1 MEGPLVS
8 VVVPAFNAASTI
20 GSTLSSIANQTYRS
34 LDIIVI
40 DDGSTDETAAIARH
54 FCLSEARMRVI
65 AQPNGGV
72 AAARN
77 AGIRASKGEFVAFID
92 ADDLWHPTKIE
103 MQMEALLAED
113 TDVALVYSPFRVIDT
128 DGNVIGSSRRHEASG
143 WVLNRH
149 LHANIVGNGS
159 SVLVR
164 KKVLQ
169 ELGGFEPWLREQG
182 AEGCEDLLMQLR
194 IASRYKFREVPAYL
208 IGYRKHPGNMS
219 ADRDRMSRSGMLAV
233 ARALSECGAPVQ
245 ATRGVL
251 ARYEWKRF
259 KIATRRGDW
268 REAVAMLGRLRRNPA
283 LVFSALWNDLVT
295 TMAVRASR
303 LIEPLRNAR
312 VLRRTGLSKRR
323 HFYDYSPTESDA
335 GARRTL
341 SARQR
346 RLAALDLA
354 HQPDDRSPT
363 MRRSDDATD
372 AQDSPQLPR
381 SSPQA
386 RRR

>member
-8 VVVPAFNAASTI
+8 VVVPAFNAAPTI
-20 GSTLSSIANQTYRS
+20 GQTLDSIASQTYRS

-40 DDGSTDETAAIARH
+40 DDGSTDETAAIVRH
-54 FCLSEARMRVI
+54 VCRSDARMRVI
-65 AQPNGGV
+65 TQPNGGV

-77 AGIRASKGEFVAFID
+77 TGIRASKGGFVAFMD
-92 ADDLWHPTKIE
+92 ADDLWHPAKIE

-113 TDVALVYSPFRVIDT
+113 ADVALVYSPFRVIDM
-128 DGNVIGSSRRHEASG
+128 DGNVIASSRRHQASG
-143 WVLNRH
+143 WVLYRH

-164 KKVLQ
+164 KSVLQ
-169 ELGGFEPWLREQG
+169 ELGGFDPWLREQG

-208 IGYRKHPGNMS
+208 VGYRKHRGNMS
-219 ADRDRMSRSGMLAV
+219 ADRDRMSRSGMLAIT
-233 ARALSECGAPVQ
+233 RALSECGTPAL

-251 ARYEWKRF
+251 VRYEWKCF

-268 REAVAMLGRLRRNPA
+268 RGAVAMLGRLRRHPA

-295 TMAVRASR
+295 TMAARTSR
-303 LIEPLRNAR
+303 LVEPLRNAR
-312 VLRRTGLSKRR
+312 VLRRAGLFKRR
-323 HFYDYSPTESDA
+323 HFYDYSPTESDV
-335 GARRTL
+335 GGRRSL

-346 RLAALDLA
+346 RLAALDLV
-354 HQPDDRSPT
+354 HRPDRKQLT
-363 MRRSDDATD
+363 G
-372 AQDSPQLPR
+372 DSAPR
-381 SSPQA
+381 
-386 RRR
+386 